1 MRRRE
6 FITLLGTAAACWP
19 IAARAQQSAM
29 PVIGFLSGGSP
40 TSWAAYVA
48 AFRKGLNDT
57 GFTEGHN
64 VTIDYRW
71 AEGHYDR
78 LSDLAAGLINRKVAV
93 LFAAGGSEP
102 VKTAKAATSTTPI
115 VFASALDPVRAGIVA
130 SINRPEGNVTGVSML
145 GSALEAK
152 RMGLLTEIVPR
163 AGSIG
168 VLINPNYEGADL
180 ELHELQEAAHVINR
194 QINIVRASND
204 TEIDVAFTTLAQQGA
219 VALAVAEDPFL
230 GTRNERLVELAA
242 RIKLPAIYYNRTFV
256 KAGGLASYGTDFA
269 DGFRQAGIYVGK
281 ILSGAKPADLPV
293 MQPTKFEFVIN
304 LKTATTLGLNLSA
317 SLLARADEVVE

>member
-6 FITLLGTAAACWP
+6 FITLVGTAAACWTVS
-19 IAARAQQSAM
+19 ARAQQAAR
-29 PVIGFLSGGSP
+29 PVVGFLSGGSP
-40 TSWAAYVA
+40 AAWAAYVA

-57 GFTEGHN
+57 GFAEGRN
-64 VTIDYRW
+64 VTIDFRW

-78 LSDLAAGLINRKVAV
+78 LADLAAGLINRKVAV

-102 VKTAKAATSTTPI
+102 VKTAKAATSSTPI

-152 RMGLLTEIVPR
+152 RMGLLTEIVPGG
-163 AGSIG
+163 GSIG

-180 ELHELQEAAHVINR
+180 ELHELQEAAHTIKR
-194 QINIVRASND
+194 KINIVRAGND
-204 TEIDVAFTTLAQQGA
+204 AEIDAAFMTLAQQRA

-230 GTRNERLVELAA
+230 GTRSERLVQLAA
-242 RIKLPAIYYNRTFV
+242 RFKLPTIYYNRTFA

-269 DGFRQAGIYVGK
+269 DVFRQAGVYVGK
-281 ILSGAKPADLPV
+281 ILKDARPADLPV
-293 MQPTKFEFVIN
+293 VQPTKFEFVIN
-304 LKTATTLGLNLSA
+304 LKTAKTLGLNLSA
-317 SLLARADEVVE
+317 SLLARADEVIE